1 MARISSA
8 VALARSSSI
17 GRLGQST
24 EAGAACGVG
33 AACVVAAVGDGAAGA
48 KSALVGSGGASACG
62 TMSGAAGLG
71 AGLASRATTRAFA
84 PLAGRGAGV
93 SGGRLSQAPAAA
105 PPTTIP
111 APALQPA

>member
-24 EAGAACGVG
+24 EAAAACGVG
-33 AACVVAAVGDGAAGA
+33 AAGVVAAVGEGAAGA

-62 TMSGAAGLG
+62 TTSGAAGLG
-71 AGLASRATTRAFA
+71 AGLVLWVATRGFA
-84 PLAGRGAGV
+84 ALAVRGAGV
-93 SGGRLSQAPAAA
+93 SGGRVSQAPAAA
-105 PPTTIP
+105 
-111 APALQPA
+111 A